1 MSLTYSPGH
10 QIRDCASFE
19 DYSACVDMQREVW
32 QFSDLDITPPRSL
45 VITKNSGGFT
55 LGAFADEDGKMLG
68 FAHALAAFDDRL
80 QPYYYSH
87 MLAVKP
93 ELQNSGIG
101 MKLKFAQRQRALQ
114 LNVPLMVWTFDPLQS
129 RNAYLNIVKLGG
141 VVRKYKVNYYG
152 HHSTSALHRGLDT
165 DRLLIEWWVNSPRV
179 RAIAN
184 HAEEDH
190 MPSAPLAFVEIPF
203 DIEQIKAR
211 HLAEAQEWQL
221 KLRSAFQQY
230 LSEGLYCAGFERG
243 TPEKPSRYLFF
254 QDKNTG

>member
-190 MPSAPLAFVEIPF
+190 MPSAPLAFEADPIAVAFTP
-203 DIEQIKAR
+203 DAVAATPNADDQDP
-211 HLAEAQEWQL
+211 LALAYAPDAVD
-221 KLRSAFQQY
+221 RSPA
-230 LSEGLYCAGFERG
+230 AVA
-243 TPEKPSRYLFF
+243 
-254 QDKNTG
+254 